1 MATVNDIV
9 VRTKRL
15 LNSNTRTELNN
26 FNTFIEPDL
35 QPGGWEDPKAITA
48 DATSI
53 ELKHQ
58 TDGIRAGSYIS
69 IGDGTNSPETM
80 YVRSRNGQTVDVMR
94 AVDGSTAYAWGSTT
108 ATAPAVNAIIEV
120 EPRFTEHQI
129 LEAVRDS
136 IRAMPNNLYAV
147 DNVEVT
153 FSTTQQSVTT
163 PFLKGF
169 TQVLSAT
176 RTARTGEDRLIR
188 FNIKVQQYGSDY
200 EVIRQEGIE
209 KAVTAQVT
217 YAHPFVTETL
227 APDTTLEGTVRMP
240 VELQDIPALGAAATL
255 VLGEESLRLDLH
267 SQGDSRNDAAVAAG
281 DRARYS
287 MVLQGRYD
295 RRVSEEARRLMSKW
309 GVRTGAVTSSVFPT
323 TVR

>member
-26 FNTFIEPDL
+26 FSVATLASSD
-35 QPGGWEDPKAITA
+35 
-48 DATSI
+48 DASLTLSY
-53 ELKHQ
+53 Q

-69 IGDGTNSPETM
+69 VGNGTTEPESM
-80 YVRSRNGQTVDVMR
+80 YVRSRNGLAIEVIR
-94 AVDGSTAYAWGSTT
+94 GVDGS
-108 ATAPAVNAIIEV
+108 APAVWGTDALIEV

-147 DNVEVT
+147 DNVAVS

-169 TQVLSAT
+169 TQILSAT

-188 FNIKVQQYGSDY
+188 FNIKVQQYGNDY

-227 APDTTLEGTVRMP
+227 APDTILEGAVGMP

-287 MVLQGRYD
+287 MVLQAQYE
-295 RRVSEEARRLMSKW
+295 RRVSQEARRLMAKY
-309 GVRTGAVTSSVFPT
+309 GVRTGAAVSSVFPT